1 MAEFGKVSSAVNRDQ
16 DDIDLEQVKPQ
27 NRVDNDEFRKVF
39 DRPYVAP
46 RPSESGYD
54 PSSEVQTSHYDYN
67 FDEKDYK
74 SRRISSTRYHE
85 PLQRIHSRSRLHKLD
100 KTDGSSRKEK
110 RKSRELREVNVLPK
124 INEGQEH
131 KGHYSDS
138 DERPRSLTDFPLIK
152 KRHHHHHRHHS
163 RHHHEPKDVKDKK
176 ENKDAKD
183 LKDLREKSH
192 HHHHRHHHHR
202 HPPIPAV
209 HQHRTISEREQLQ
222 SRLRSGALTLQEI
235 EPIQERL
242 ATKQMKQ
249 ASWLK
254 EI

>member
-1 MAEFGKVSSAVNRDQ
+1 MLKLHNTIKYFVISIILIGNGN
-16 DDIDLEQVKPQ
+16 DLL
-27 NRVDNDEFRKVF
+27 FF
-39 DRPYVAP
+39 L
-46 RPSESGYD
+46 G
-54 PSSEVQTSHYDYN
+54 
-67 FDEKDYK
+67 
-74 SRRISSTRYHE
+74 RRISSTRYHE

-176 ENKDAKD
+176 ENKDAND

-222 SRLRSGALTLQEI
+222 SRLRSGALTLREI

-242 ATKQMKQ
+242 ATETDE
-249 ASWLK
+249 ASQLAK
-254 EI
+254 RDLEEMACTL